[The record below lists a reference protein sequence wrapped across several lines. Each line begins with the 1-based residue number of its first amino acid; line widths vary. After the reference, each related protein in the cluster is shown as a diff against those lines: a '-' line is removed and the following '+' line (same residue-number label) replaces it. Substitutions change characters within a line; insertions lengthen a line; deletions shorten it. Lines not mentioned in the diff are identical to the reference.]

1 VTESGL
7 YGMALTYAGLNG
19 ICLGSFMNVC
29 IARMPEDRSVVHPG
43 SACPRCG
50 TPIRWFDNVPVL
62 AWFWLR
68 GRCRACK
75 GRISGLYPVM
85 EALFGVLAVLLFRK
99 LIPELGA
106 MDLRHLVA
114 YLWYLYLLFALVA
127 LSFIDLKHFIIPDWF
142 SIYGVPIGL
151 GGAFLLENLGYR
163 EAVSWQESSVGALC
177 GGGFLLSVMWI
188 YQKIRKQ
195 EGMGMGDAK
204 LMALLGSYFGAYPA
218 LVFVLTVA
226 GLVGSVVGIVGAVG
240 TGRGLQ
246 TQAPFGPFLALG
258 AILWMFWGE
267 HVFISWLRI

>member
-1 VTESGL
+1 
-7 YGMALTYAGLNG
+7 
-19 ICLGSFMNVC
+19 
-29 IARMPEDRSVVHPG
+29 
-43 SACPRCG
+43 
-50 TPIRWFDNVPVL
+50 
-62 AWFWLR
+62 
-68 GRCRACK
+68 
-75 GRISGLYPVM
+75 
-85 EALFGVLAVLLFRK
+85 
-99 LIPELGA
+99 
-106 MDLRHLVA
+106 
-114 YLWYLYLLFALVA
+114 
-127 LSFIDLKHFIIPDWF
+127 
-142 SIYGVPIGL
+142 
-151 GGAFLLENLGYR
+151 
-163 EAVSWQESSVGALC
+163 
-177 GGGFLLSVMWI
+177 MWI